1 MNAPQPSTGETRT
14 APERLLKVTKLSKPS
29 SRRVLA
35 ALIGGAPAARDR
47 QPMGWS
53 RRVSLRRAAAVG
65 VECFT
70 VVGLVGERRLRS
82 LDGTMVGRQEAMPW
96 RSACAAE
103 RGEEGRVGL
112 FWCGAAPRGVLRSA
126 VVTGAGSGRQGVMEP
141 GPASLRF
148 PLLPAPFLASL
159 NLRLELLLRLLVG
172 REREGSVGA
181 VADVSAPSPSSCFEW
196 EWADLGWQVEA
207 SRSGDSGEKT
217 SQRFLEIHWKLEE
230 LELA

>member
-82 LDGTMVGRQEAMPW
+82 LDGTMVGRQEAGGN
-96 RSACAAE
+96 ALAE
-103 RGEEGRVGL
+103 RLCRGERRGGEGRAVLVRRSPSWCPSFCCGNRGRVGEARGN
-112 FWCGAAPRGVLRSA
+112 GAGTCLSAIPAPSRTFPCEPESPFGVALAAAGGEGKRRERGSRGRCLSSFSVFVLRM
-126 VVTGAGSGRQGVMEP
+126 GMG
-141 GPASLRF
+141 
-148 PLLPAPFLASL
+148 
-159 NLRLELLLRLLVG
+159 
-172 REREGSVGA
+172 
-181 VADVSAPSPSSCFEW
+181 
-196 EWADLGWQVEA
+196 
-207 SRSGDSGEKT
+207 
-217 SQRFLEIHWKLEE
+217 
-230 LELA
+230 